1 MSKHSIGL
9 AFVIGLGLTSFAANR
24 QQLPAQSVA
33 PSAAAPA
40 ASKDKI
46 KPDKI
51 KPGTGLQAEMLS
63 SLDVKKAHV
72 GDSFQATLW
81 DNVWGPSAIVLPH
94 GTKII
99 GRVLEAKRR
108 TKESPESK
116 LVITFDKAVLQD
128 GSELPLRGVVESV
141 ELSAESAAAA
151 QDSGVDMSGASRGP
165 SSTNGVAGPGGP
177 FGRPNDRSPGGM
189 KVPIRQKTYS
199 PFRPTGV
206 VDPNIT
212 SQGDAS
218 GTLTV
223 FRSATTDVQIKSHAT
238 IDMRITRMEE

>member
-9 AFVIGLGLTSFAANR
+9 AFFISLGLTSFAANR
-24 QQLPAQSVA
+24 RQLPAQSAA

-46 KPDKI
+46 R
-51 KPGTGLQAEMLS
+51 PGTGLQAEMVN
-63 SLDVKKAHV
+63 SLDVKKAHA
-72 GDSFQATLW
+72 GDSFHATVW
-81 DNVWGPSAIVLPH
+81 DDVWGPGAIVLPH

-99 GRVLEAKRR
+99 GRVLEAQRR

-128 GSELPLRGVVESV
+128 GSELPLRGVVENV

-151 QDSGVDMSGASRGP
+151 QDSRVDMSGASRGP
-165 SSTNGVAGPGGP
+165 ASTNGVAGPGGP
-177 FGRPNDRSPGGM
+177 FGRPNDRSAGGM
-189 KVPIRQKTYS
+189 KLPVRQKTYS

-223 FRSATTDVQIKSHAT
+223 FRSATRDVQIKSHAT
-238 IDMRITRMEE
+238 IDLRITRVEE